1 MKKIIYTMLALAMGC
16 TTSMAKKITTIN
28 DLVGQYINKTT
39 SMKEDPKFEGSSVT
53 IHAGERIPS

>member
-16 TTSMAKKITTIN
+16 TTSMAKKIITIN

-39 SMKEDPKFEGSSVT
+39 SMKEDPKFEGSSAKRT
-53 IHAGERIPS
+53 PS